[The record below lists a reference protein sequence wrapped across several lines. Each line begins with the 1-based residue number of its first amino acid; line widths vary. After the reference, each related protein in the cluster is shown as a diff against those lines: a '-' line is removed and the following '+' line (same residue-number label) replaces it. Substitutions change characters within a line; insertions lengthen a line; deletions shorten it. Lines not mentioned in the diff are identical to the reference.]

1 MNDKKR
7 IIFVDD
13 ESRILDGLRRMLRT
27 LHKEWDMTFVSGGR
41 EALQAMAESTFDVIV
56 SDMRMPDMNGA
67 QLLEQVKCEY
77 PQVVRIAL
85 SGQTSKETIL
95 RSVGPIHQ
103 YLPKPCDAE
112 TLKNT
117 ISRVCSNKCLLN
129 NPKLQGVISQLES
142 LPCLSTLYTDLICEL
157 QSDDASIE
165 KVGKIISQDIGMSTK
180 ILQLVNSSFFGVRQ
194 HVSGVSQAV
203 SLLGLEI
210 IKALVLT
217 IKVFSHFDN
226 IKTKSFSIPNL
237 RQHSIIVGE
246 WSKKITQM
254 EHAPSKVSDF
264 AMVAGLLHDVGKLVL
279 ASKIPQDYQHVL
291 EHAENE
297 SISIYQAEQDIL
309 QATHCQVGGYLL
321 GLWGFDESI
330 IDALLD
336 HHHPKYTQ
344 DKELIVLAAVHAADV
359 ISHEQDS
366 SAGNLPAPQV
376 NAEFLDEIG
385 LLKRFSVWR
394 ETCLG
399 AAKVKC

>member
-13 ESRILDGLRRMLRT
+13 EPRILDGLRRMLRS
-27 LHKEWDMTFVSGGR
+27 LHKQWDMTFVSGGR
-41 EALQAMAESTFDVIV
+41 EALQAFSESTFDVIV

-95 RSVGPIHQ
+95 SSVGPIHQ
-103 YLPKPCDAE
+103 YLPKPCDSE
-112 TLKNT
+112 TLRNT
-117 ISRVCSNKCLLN
+117 IIRACNNKNMLA
-129 NPKLQGVISQLES
+129 NPKLQGLISQLES
-142 LPCLSTLYTDLICEL
+142 LPCLSSLYTELVTEL

-194 HVSGVSQAV
+194 HISSVSQAV
-203 SLLGLEI
+203 ALLGLDI

-217 IKVFSHFDN
+217 IKIFSHFDN
-226 IKTKSFSIPNL
+226 VQTNSFSISDL
-237 RQHSIIVGE
+237 RQHSLTVGD
-246 WSKKITQM
+246 WSKKIAHL
-254 EHAPSKVSDF
+254 EHAPSKVADF

-279 ASKIPQDYQHVL
+279 ASKIPQDYQQIL
-291 EHAENE
+291 EHAEKE
-297 SISIYQAEQDIL
+297 SISIFQAEKDTL
-309 QATHCQVGGYLL
+309 QTTHCQIGGYLL
-321 GLWGFDESI
+321 GLWGFDDSI

-336 HHHPKYTQ
+336 HHHPTSANK
-344 DKELIVLAAVHAADV
+344 KESIVLAAVHAADV
-359 ISHEQDS
+359 ISHEQDPS
-366 SAGNLPAPQV
+366 MGSLPVPQV
-376 NAEFLDEIG
+376 DAEFLEEIG
-385 LLKRFSVWR
+385 LSSRFSVWR